1 MAQDRETFQQLA
13 GFRLGEARLLF
24 ENGQLSGAYYLAGY
38 AIECALKA
46 KISSQFRAN
55 EIPDKA
61 LVNGVYEHDLSKLL
75 SLANLKEDHANAVSS
90 DPDLRRYW
98 TIITKW
104 KSDARYK
111 IWSLDEAANMLEA
124 VGGDKG
130 LMQWLRSRW

>member
-1 MAQDRETFQQLA
+1 
-13 GFRLGEARLLF
+13 
-24 ENGQLSGAYYLAGY
+24 
-38 AIECALKA
+38 
-46 KISSQFRAN
+46 
-55 EIPDKA
+55 

-75 SLANLKEDHANAVSS
+75 SLANLKEDHANAAAS

-98 TIITKW
+98 TIVTKW

-111 IWSLDEAANMLEA
+111 IWSLDETANMLEA